1 MLGKLII
8 FILPYKQLEKLI
20 LILQIP
26 VSGDLL
32 SKYQNSYGRK
42 SDNIDGCSENGSDL
56 CLSKEEIRAKIV
68 EEIVSTERDYVQ
80 NLKDIVEVHF
90 TYSIIHLKE

>member
-1 MLGKLII
+1 MLAI
-8 FILPYKQLEKLI
+8 FILCI
-20 LILQIP
+20 SQIP

-32 SKYQNSYGRK
+32 NKYQNSYGRK
-42 SDNIDGCSENGSDL
+42 LKNSDENSENGSDV

-80 NLKDIVEVHF
+80 NLKDIVEVDLYILVMIMF
-90 TYSIIHLKE
+90 DIDS